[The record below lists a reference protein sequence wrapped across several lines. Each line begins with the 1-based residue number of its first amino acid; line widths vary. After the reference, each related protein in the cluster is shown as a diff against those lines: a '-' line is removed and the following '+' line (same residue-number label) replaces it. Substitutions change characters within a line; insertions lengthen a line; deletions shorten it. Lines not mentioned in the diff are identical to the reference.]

1 LIRFVSAALAA
12 LVSFA
17 APALAQDAYPSRTIT
32 IVCPYAAGT
41 TPDIIAR
48 QFGDALSKRLGQP
61 VVIESKLGAGGLIG
75 TEYAAAQKPDGYTL
89 FLGSKDT
96 NAVLGHLY
104 TKRNFDPNKALV
116 PISLLGTI
124 DNAFV
129 VSPTLGI
136 NTLKE
141 FIESSRK
148 GRTFTFASPGVGTN
162 LHLLGELLRSEE
174 KLNMTHVPYRAFPTA
189 FQDVL
194 GGRVDMVVAG
204 VPPITGMLATGK
216 LKALAVTSPERA
228 KALPDVPTTKELG
241 YADLTFV
248 GWFGLLAPAG
258 TPQPILDKL
267 TDAAKAIS
275 QLPEYR
281 ASFEKIYVAPVGGT
295 AAEFKSLIDSES
307 RRMGELIR
315 KVGITVEQ

>member
-1 LIRFVSAALAA
+1 MIRLIVAMLLGLAA
-12 LVSFA
+12 SA
-17 APALAQDAYPSRTIT
+17 NAQEAWPSRTIT
-32 IVCPYAAGT
+32 IICPYAAGT

-48 QFGDALSKRLGQP
+48 QFADALSQRVKQP
-61 VVIESKLGAGGLIG
+61 VVVESKLGAGGLIG

-129 VSPTLGI
+129 VGPQLGI
-136 NTLKE
+136 NSLKD
-141 FIESSRK
+141 FIEASRK

-162 LHLLGELLRSEE
+162 LHLLGELLRVQE

-189 FQDVL
+189 FQDVIA
-194 GGRVDMVVAG
+194 GRVDMVVAG
-204 VPPITGMLATGK
+204 VPPITGLLATGK
-216 LKALAVTSPERA
+216 LKALAVTGPKRA
-228 KALPDVPTTKELG
+228 AALPDVPTTAELG
-241 YADLTFV
+241 YKDLTFV

-258 TPQPILDKL
+258 TPQAVLDKL
-267 TDAAKAIS
+267 NAEAKEIS
-275 QLPEYR
+275 QQPAYR
-281 ASFEKIYVAPVGGT
+281 ANFEKIYVTPAGGS
-295 AAEFKSLIDSES
+295 AAEFKALIDSES
-307 RRMGELIR
+307 ARMGELIR
-315 KVGITVEQ
+315 KVGVKIE